1 MQSINNIQ
9 YINQDGEIEI
19 RQIANPWKGILTILM
34 KDNEKPLLK
43 KIVEKQEQKQFFRN
57 MSNLIQTYET
67 ISFQDVF
74 INYLDTS
81 FITNKNMKSEG
92 SMQTEHRQEPTT
104 DIEFEIDNKKSDDQM
119 HQIIE
124 SVETENH
131 VDDLLQVQQQHE
143 PQHSTVEVI
152 TVENILQVR
161 PLSPQQQQLKSSDS
175 SIKMVDIYEQQ
186 TQFEQSVF
194 SEIEGQNVEQ
204 IAAYEMS
211 YDTLDLEQM
220 HANSV
225 KKFDTFRGGT
235 EFIYN
240 PSPIIFSESD
250 DKTMETIMFGAQ
262 TAKQFQINGQKYQED
277 MKDNPNSGV
286 KRKTQ
291 KFQIEEDKVIEAY
304 VTHWQELENYIRV
317 QQWQELEHAKL
328 TGGED
333 HNFRH
338 GAEKQPCHNNYTISS
353 NSTNSV

>member
-1 MQSINNIQ
+1 MTIIQEIETLENHYQEKEKQIETVEDQWDQAFENWQKKLISGEKMDQLENMFRNQISSLREECGILYNKLTELKQAAKDQAVIKSIEMET
-9 YINQDGEIEI
+9 YINTLWQKVSDQDDFMDG
-19 RQIANPWKGILTILM
+19 Q
-34 KDNEKPLLK
+34 
-43 KIVEKQEQKQFFRN
+43 
-57 MSNLIQTYET
+57 
-67 ISFQDVF
+67 
-74 INYLDTS
+74 
-81 FITNKNMKSEG
+81 
-92 SMQTEHRQEPTT
+92 
-104 DIEFEIDNKKSDDQM
+104 
-119 HQIIE
+119 
-124 SVETENH
+124 
-131 VDDLLQVQQQHE
+131 E
-143 PQHSTVEVI
+143 PQHQTVEVI
-152 TVENILQVR
+152 TVETIIRVR
-161 PLSPQQQQLKSSDS
+161 QQPQSLQQQQQSSDS